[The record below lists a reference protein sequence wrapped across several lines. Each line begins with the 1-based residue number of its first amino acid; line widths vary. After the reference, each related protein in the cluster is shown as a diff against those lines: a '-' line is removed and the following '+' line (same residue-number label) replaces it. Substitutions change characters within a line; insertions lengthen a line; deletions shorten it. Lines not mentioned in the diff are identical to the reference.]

1 MAVTRD
7 AVVNYLRDECKLDT
21 SGLQD
26 DTQLFSTNLLD
37 SFTMVDLIIFLE
49 KAGGIRIGATEVSM
63 DNLDSVGSILAFC
76 ERKAAS

>member
-7 AVVNYLRDECKLDT
+7 ALVGYLRDECRLDT
-21 SGLQD
+21 SGLVD
-26 DTQLFSTNLLD
+26 ETKLFSTNLLD
-37 SFTMVDLIIFLE
+37 SFTMVDLIMFLE
-49 KAGGIRIGATEVSM
+49 KAAGIRIGATEVSM